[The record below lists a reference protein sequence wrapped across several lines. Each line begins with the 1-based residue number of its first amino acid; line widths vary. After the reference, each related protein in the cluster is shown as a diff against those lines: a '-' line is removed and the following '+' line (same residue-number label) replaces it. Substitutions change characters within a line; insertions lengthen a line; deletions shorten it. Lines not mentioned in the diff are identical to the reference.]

1 MIKVIIF
8 DFDGVIVDSNHLKRE
23 AWFKLFPK
31 KERVSGTIIN
41 NVLNRNQATRF
52 EVLRAIFTELGKSS
66 DKIGALVTE
75 YAERY
80 NRMIQKGI
88 VEIGLIPEVKE
99 VLSDIVRHYALYLNS
114 ATPPVALREMVENL
128 DLDRFFKGVFGVP
141 PSKVSNLK
149 KIMEIEGV
157 KKREVVFVG
166 DGESDYEAAR
176 ACGISFVGIKNNFNN
191 WDNTRFPLVLNI
203 RTINEAIK
211 CL

>member
-1 MIKVIIF
+1 MIKVITF

-31 KERVSGTIIN
+31 KEKVSDALIN
-41 NVLNRNQATRF
+41 NVLNRNLATRF
-52 EVLRAIFTELGKSS
+52 EALRAIFTELGRSNG
-66 DKIGALVTE
+66 KIAGLVGE

-80 NRMIQKGI
+80 NGI
-88 VEIGLIPEVKE
+88 VQGGIIELGLMPGVKE
-99 VLSDIVRHYALYLNS
+99 ALVDLARHCALYLNS
-114 ATPPVALREMVENL
+114 ATPSDALSETVENL
-128 DLDRFFKGVFGVP
+128 DLDRFFKGVFSVP